1 MKNLCVLDMNRYKQ
15 LCDEPT
21 NPDDSIHFEQIQEI
35 YKYNTIIFK
44 KLVFINRKQLF
55 TIINKFLDQKIH
67 IFEFFKQ
74 FYTFENTLSKAEQ
87 KFISELKQFKN
98 LELLTICKC
107 ELKLDLGSD
116 EFQTLYEFIQ
126 LKALEKEDGIIFT
139 EEKIQEFY
147 KALQKLFEKVQ
158 KLEEFSS

>member
-1 MKNLCVLDMNRYKQ
+1 MKNLYVLDMNRYKQ

-55 TIINKFLDQKIH
+55 IIINKFLDKKIH
-67 IFEFFKQ
+67 IFEFFQ
-74 FYTFENTLSKAEQ
+74 QYYAFEDTLSKAEQ
-87 KFISELKQFKN
+87 KFISELEQFKN

-107 ELKLDLGSD
+107 ELKLELGSD
-116 EFQTLYEFIQ
+116 EFQTLYKFIQ
-126 LKALEKEDGIIFT
+126 LKALEEEDGVIFT
-139 EEKIQEFY
+139 EDKIQGFY
-147 KALQKLFEKVQ
+147 ESIQKLFEKVQ
-158 KLEEFSS
+158 KLKEFSS